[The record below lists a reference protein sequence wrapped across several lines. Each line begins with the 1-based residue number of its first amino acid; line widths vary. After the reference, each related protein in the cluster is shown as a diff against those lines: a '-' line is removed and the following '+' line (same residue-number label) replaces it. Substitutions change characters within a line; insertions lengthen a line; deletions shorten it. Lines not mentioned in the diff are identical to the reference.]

1 MSKSTTSNV
10 REVSRNDWARR
21 RPRPRPRPRLGG
33 ERGRSDAWLT
43 EKRGAVG
50 FCAVSYPGHDRTSLI
65 PRREPPTN
73 SGGGWC
79 CRGCWL
85 HIVDGRISRQCG
97 SEADTRDRGIP
108 RHFPAR
114 SKLLLDFESLPSSEI
129 LINNTVEEVEEKKKI
144 TFLWKEKSHHR
155 KKKEEIESF

>member
-1 MSKSTTSNV
+1 MSESTTSNV
-10 REVSRNDWARR
+10 REVSRNDWPRR
-21 RPRPRPRPRLGG
+21 RPRPRPRLGG

-85 HIVDGRISRQCG
+85 HIVDRRISRQCG
-97 SEADTRDRGIP
+97 SEADTRDRGIS

-114 SKLLLDFESLPSSEI
+114 SKLLLYFESLLSNEI

-144 TFLWKEKSHHR
+144 EFLWKEKNHHR
-155 KKKEEIESF
+155 EKKEEIESF